1 MSVIKHTVASPLKKQ
16 VYTLDQLVAL
26 GVEQSDVR
34 KCLVD
39 PKRAPL
45 EALRLRKGSNKKTDP
60 THDYAWGPDVNF
72 LLGLDG
78 DKR

>member
-1 MSVIKHTVASPLKKQ
+1 MATIKHAVAAPLKKQ
-16 VYTLDQLVAL
+16 PYTLDQLVAL
-26 GVEQSDVR
+26 GVDAADAR

-45 EALRLRKGSNKKTDP
+45 EALRLKKGGKKKTDP

>member
-1 MSVIKHTVASPLKKQ
+1 MSSVIKHRVTAPLKKQ
-16 VYTLDQLVAL
+16 TYTLDQLVAL
-26 GVEQSDVR
+26 GVDATDVR

-45 EALRLRKGSNKKTDP
+45 EQLRLKKGGKKLTDP

-78 DKR
+78 DK